1 MSVSP
6 PGARRRCSP
15 RMGSERGATRM
26 VEGRKWSIVFGIR
39 WDGGKRPRPI
49 VPAALAAL
57 AVAIFPSPAQARTV
71 FVVPAPGRSADAR
84 ALVSRL
90 GGDAGRRIAIA
101 HGFVA
106 RVPAGRI
113 ATLRRSGAVRSAA
126 PDAALHVSGDDAK
139 DPKDPKDASPDERA
153 AASSAIFRGA
163 SGAQPL
169 LDGGI
174 TGSGV
179 AIALVDTGV
188 QTVPGL
194 DDGSVVQGPDF
205 SSDAF
210 DRNLRRSDAFGH
222 GTHLAGVMVG
232 DDPASGFSGVA
243 PGAKLLSVKVANSA
257 GTTSLLRVLAALDWI
272 RRHREVRGARVGV
285 VNLSLGVDAG
295 DASYVRDPLAFAAES
310 LWRSGIVVGA
320 AAGNNADDHPQLD
333 LPAADPF
340 AVAVG
345 ALDTNGTAD
354 PTDDAVADFS
364 SRSRR
369 RSPDVVAPGTGIV
382 SFRVPG
388 SELDREF
395 DAARVGD
402 RWFRGSG
409 TSQATAVVSA
419 ATALLL
425 SARPNLTPDQVKAL
439 LESGAEDV
447 AVPGATGLDVSA
459 AAGSGRVDAARSL
472 ALPTP
477 GSSAVQRFTNAML
490 GLGDGDVQMGPGAS
504 QWAGRRW
511 SGRRWSA
518 KLWEGR
524 RWSGE
529 AWVADD
535 GSKD

>member
-57 AVAIFPSPAQARTV
+57 AVAVFPSPAQARTA

-106 RVPAGRI
+106 HLPAGRI
-113 ATLRRSGAVRSAA
+113 ARLRRSGAGRSAA
-126 PDAALHVSGDDAK
+126 PDAALHVSGTDAA
-139 DPKDPKDASPDERA
+139 DAKDASPDQRA

-188 QTVPGL
+188 QTLPGL

-310 LWRSGIVVGA
+310 LWRSGIVVVA
-320 AAGNNADDHPQLD
+320 AAGNNADGHPQ
-333 LPAADPF
+333 PDP
-340 AVAVG
+340 
-345 ALDTNGTAD
+345 
-354 PTDDAVADFS
+354 
-364 SRSRR
+364 
-369 RSPDVVAPGTGIV
+369 
-382 SFRVPG
+382 
-388 SELDREF
+388 
-395 DAARVGD
+395 
-402 RWFRGSG
+402 
-409 TSQATAVVSA
+409 
-419 ATALLL
+419 
-425 SARPNLTPDQVKAL
+425 
-439 LESGAEDV
+439 
-447 AVPGATGLDVSA
+447 
-459 AAGSGRVDAARSL
+459 
-472 ALPTP
+472 
-477 GSSAVQRFTNAML
+477 
-490 GLGDGDVQMGPGAS
+490 
-504 QWAGRRW
+504 
-511 SGRRWSA
+511 
-518 KLWEGR
+518 
-524 RWSGE
+524 
-529 AWVADD
+529 
-535 GSKD
+535 